1 LDDAK
6 IVLEEFMGLTAKQ
19 LQENDDKII
28 PIKLKPIVNIYFIS
42 NIQLEIESID
52 KKINNNLNFN
62 NQNFFFPSN

>member
-1 LDDAK
+1 
-6 IVLEEFMGLTAKQ
+6 MGLTAKQ